1 MHQPCP
7 KARAKA
13 SSGTARA
20 SVSGTGEVAVLWEYS
35 ALGSAGGQ
43 QRLDARAADVPNGLD
58 GGATAPMG
66 PATSAPEPGAP
77 SGRAGGEKGLGIE
90 RELRVEGLSAYW
102 DTGVRACVSVQASVS
117 VFACMC
123 ACARAPA
130 ARFVSVFARG

>member
-1 MHQPCP
+1 MQAAPPPPASRDKDVYSEYRIPWLCTSLARKHVP
-7 KARAKA
+7 KHRAA
-13 SSGTARA
+13 PRERA
-20 SVSGTGEVAVLWEYS
+20 LAVLEKSPSWEYS

-102 DTGVRACVSVQASVS
+102 DTGVRACVSV
-117 VFACMC
+117 
-123 ACARAPA
+123 
-130 ARFVSVFARG
+130 